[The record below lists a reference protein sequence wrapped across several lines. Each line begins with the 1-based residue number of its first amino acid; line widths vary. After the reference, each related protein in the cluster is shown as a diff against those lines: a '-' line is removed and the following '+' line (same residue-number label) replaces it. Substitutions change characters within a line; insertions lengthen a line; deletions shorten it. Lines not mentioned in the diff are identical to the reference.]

1 MEEKPGQLKKQTKHK
16 PEPAIRKTGLYF
28 GSFNPIH
35 IGHMAIANYMLEFTD
50 LDEVWFVV
58 SPLNPLKSKSTLLAN
73 HHRYAM
79 VMRAVED
86 YHRYHVSN
94 IEFSLPQPSYTIN
107 TLVALGEK
115 YPGREFVLIMGSD
128 NLDTF
133 YKWKKPDVILQ
144 YYKLYVYP
152 RPQHDGGELRLHPSV
167 RWVDAPMMEISSSFI
182 RDAIK
187 HKKDI
192 RFFLPEK
199 VHQYIDE
206 MGFYR

>member
-1 MEEKPGQLKKQTKHK
+1 MNKKPK
-16 PEPAIRKTGLYF
+16 KTGLYF

-35 IGHMAIANYMLEFTD
+35 IGHLAIANYMLEFTD
-50 LDEVWFVV
+50 LDEVCFVV
-58 SPLNPLKSKSTLLAN
+58 SPQNPLKSKNTLLPN

-79 VMRAVED
+79 VVRAVED
-86 YHRYHVSN
+86 YYRFQVSN

-107 TLVALGEK
+107 TLLALGEK
-115 YPGREFVLIMGSD
+115 YPEKEFVLILGSD

-133 YKWKKPDVILQ
+133 HKWKNYEVILQ
-144 YYKLYVYP
+144 YYRLYVYP
-152 RPQHDGGELRLHPSV
+152 RPGHDGGKFRQHPSV
-167 RWVDAPMMEISSSFI
+167 HWVNAPLMEISSSFI
-182 RDAIK
+182 RSAIQ

-199 VHQYIDE
+199 VFKYLDE

>member
-1 MEEKPGQLKKQTKHK
+1 MERKEK
-16 PEPAIRKTGLYF
+16 KTGLYF

-35 IGHMAIANYMLEFTD
+35 IGHLAIANYMLEFTD
-50 LDEVWFVV
+50 LEEVWFVV
-58 SPLNPLKSKSTLLAN
+58 SPLNPLKNKSTLLAN

-86 YHRYHVSN
+86 YYKFHVSN

-107 TLVALGEK
+107 TLVALDDK
-115 YPGREFVLIMGSD
+115 YPEKQFVLIMGAD

-133 YKWKKPDVILQ
+133 HKWKNYEAILQ
-144 YYKLYVYP
+144 YYSLYVYP
-152 RPQHDGGELRLHPSV
+152 RPNHDGGKFKDHPAV
-167 RWVDAPMMEISSSFI
+167 TWVNAPLMEISSSFI

-187 HKKDI
+187 EKKDI

-199 VHQYIDE
+199 VYKYIDE
-206 MGFYR
+206 MGFYK